1 MNVKTKAASKSAA
14 APWGVGWSSLTA
26 EHRNALVVAALV
38 GQLTIVDLDSLS
50 TERRASMLAE
60 WQDLMTETIRTVF

>member
-1 MNVKTKAASKSAA
+1 MNAKIKAARKSAA
-14 APWGVGWSSLTA
+14 APWGVGWLGLTA
-26 EHRNALVVAALV
+26 QHRNALVIAALV

-60 WQDLMTETIRTVF
+60 WQEIMTETIRTEF